1 MSELQT
7 VLIVVAV
14 ASSLPA
20 WLTASILKRHAK
32 QAGEMPSD
40 WIPLSVLP
48 FALGRF
54 RHPQKG
60 AIVFGYLTSNALF
73 VAALAWLLILRFG

>member
-1 MSELQT
+1 MNELQA

-20 WLTASILKRHAK
+20 WLTLAILKKHAK
-32 QAGEMPSD
+32 QAGEQPSD

-48 FALGRF
+48 YALGRF
-54 RHPQKG
+54 KHPQKG
-60 AIVFGYLTSNALF
+60 AIVFGYLSSNALF
-73 VAALAWLLILRFG
+73 VAALAWLAVLRFG